1 MEKLHIYVLIYDG
14 TAENGHL
21 FVTGDIVV
29 RGSLGRMNYR
39 DIEEHIQVL
48 TSLSSLNLNWTN
60 LKAIITYTF

>member
-48 TSLSSLNLNWTN
+48 TSLSSLNLN
-60 LKAIITYTF
+60 